1 MDKLV
6 AISLLVQLGIAA
18 AIASALVRSK
28 EFKALLF
35 LPARTA
41 TQMIY
46 LVLWISMPF
55 SLGVVVR
62 LSTPNFLAADLSFE
76 AAILIGIVGGPVAGM
91 IGGIAVGLPAMVQHE
106 WMAMPVCVLAGV
118 LAGALRRIA
127 PSDEDIWSFTPFVDL
142 SIYRWLRRNFPRPTV
157 DWQIALLTL
166 ILALRFIRT
175 VLHRWS
181 PTHLFTLDTNSL
193 VLQMGIFAV
202 SVAAVAIP
210 LKIWNNARIELK
222 LEEQARMLLQA
233 RSEE

>member
-35 LPARTA
+35 LPAR
-41 TQMIY
+41 
-46 LVLWISMPF
+46 
-55 SLGVVVR
+55 
-62 LSTPNFLAADLSFE
+62 
-76 AAILIGIVGGPVAGM
+76 
-91 IGGIAVGLPAMVQHE
+91 PAMVQHE

-142 SIYRWLRRNFPRPTV
+142 SIYRWFRRNFPRPTV

-166 ILALRFIRT
+166 ILA
-175 VLHRWS
+175 
-181 PTHLFTLDTNSL
+181 
-193 VLQMGIFAV
+193 
-202 SVAAVAIP
+202 
-210 LKIWNNARIELK
+210 
-222 LEEQARMLLQA
+222 
-233 RSEE
+233 